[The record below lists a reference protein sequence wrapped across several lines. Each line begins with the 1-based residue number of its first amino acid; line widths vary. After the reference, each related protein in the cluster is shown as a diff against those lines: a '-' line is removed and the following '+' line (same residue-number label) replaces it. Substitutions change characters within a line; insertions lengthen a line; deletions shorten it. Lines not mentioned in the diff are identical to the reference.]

1 MYIRTKGSIRKR
13 ERCMSALWPFRSLPW
28 DRLTLGWQIFSC
40 RMRIFSQNSMTMRRL
55 PKCGPALTPFTRR
68 QINSPQTACE
78 PRSPKAPQQIRCV
91 SLSTSV
97 RCSSKITKPESPA
110 RSASRRKSRVPLP
123 YECRFRCATREKPM
137 NKLKLFF
144 VAAFVLYAQAIS
156 AQTAAPLKLATKYE
170 MPASVKGRFDHLAID
185 TSGNRLFVVG
195 EEAQQVLVFDVTSG
209 KFIRDIKVDHP
220 HAVLYREDLNKI
232 YITDEGKGVVN
243 IYDGKTY
250 DLQKTVTLKVDADS
264 IGYDP
269 ATHYLYVDNGGDN
282 AHEKFTMLSVVDT
295 TAASKIA
302 DIKIDGDTLEA
313 MALEKSG
320 SRLFLNNPAKTEVE
334 VIDRKANKLTTAWPV
349 KLGKGNA
356 TMALDE
362 STHRLFV
369 GCRSGVI
376 VVFDSETGKEL

>member
-1 MYIRTKGSIRKR
+1 
-13 ERCMSALWPFRSLPW
+13 
-28 DRLTLGWQIFSC
+28 
-40 RMRIFSQNSMTMRRL
+40 
-55 PKCGPALTPFTRR
+55 
-68 QINSPQTACE
+68 
-78 PRSPKAPQQIRCV
+78 
-91 SLSTSV
+91 
-97 RCSSKITKPESPA
+97 
-110 RSASRRKSRVPLP
+110 
-123 YECRFRCATREKPM
+123 M
-137 NKLKLFF
+137 NNLKLFF
-144 VAAFVLYAQAIS
+144 VAAFFLCAQAIS

-185 TSGNRLFVVG
+185 TAGNRLFVVG
-195 EEAQQVLVFDVTSG
+195 EEAQQVLVFDVASG
-209 KFIRDIKVDHP
+209 KFIRAIKVDHP

-250 DLQKTVTLKVDADS
+250 DLQKTVALKVDADS

-320 SRLFLNNPAKTEVE
+320 GRLFLNNPAKTEVE
-334 VIDRKANKLTTAWPV
+334 VIDRKTNKLTTAWPV

-356 TMALDE
+356 TMAFDE

-376 VVFDSETGKEL
+376 VVFDSETGKELQALPVGRGVDDLMFDPASKRIYAASGGTGAVDVYKETDADHYQSLGHVPSGPGAKTGLLVPQLSRLFIVVPPRGTSPGEVYVYQVL